1 MGFIC
6 DLFSKTYF
14 ETTNPK
20 PKYNRLLSYD
30 VSLSIIIHTLL
41 YICLI
46 CLVSCLFNYK
56 LKANVYK
63 KLFIFLICIMILG
76 YIGRLSRS
84 KSIYKYHI
92 DNEYSEDDSIKETKR
107 IMDGG
112 YFRFYFIA

>member
-20 PKYNRLLSYD
+20 TNYNRLLSYD
-30 VSLSIIIHTLL
+30 VSLSILIHTLL
-41 YICLI
+41 YIFLVYLI
-46 CLVSCLFNYK
+46 SYLFNYK
-56 LKANVYK
+56 LQTNVYK
-63 KLFIFLICIMILG
+63 KLFMFLICIMILG

-92 DNEYSEDDSIKETKR
+92 DNEYNENDSIKETKR